1 MPTAKAT
8 KRGAVS
14 SSTEKTVKHSR
25 VVRPKTPAAVSLEID
40 KDRVAKR
47 AYFLWLER
55 GSPEG
60 SAQEDWLHA
69 EQELLAK

>member
-1 MPTAKAT
+1 MPTTTTK

-14 SSTEKTVKHSR
+14 ASTDKTVKHSR
-25 VVRPKTPAAVSLEID
+25 VVRPKALAEVSLEID
-40 KDRVAKR
+40 TDQVAER

-55 GSPEG
+55 GCPEG
-60 SAQEDWLHA
+60 SAHEDWLHA